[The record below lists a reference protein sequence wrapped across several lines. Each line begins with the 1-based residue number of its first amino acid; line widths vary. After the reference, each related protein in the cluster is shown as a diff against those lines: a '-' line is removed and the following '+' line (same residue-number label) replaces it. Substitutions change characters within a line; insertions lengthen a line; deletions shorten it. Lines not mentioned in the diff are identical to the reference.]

1 MSSGSVEEALA
12 RAEELL
18 GRLNDR
24 REELERLADEDEIDG
39 DAAVDLIADL
49 ADLARQIE
57 AELTRART
65 IADAAG

>member
-1 MSSGSVEEALA
+1 MTSADEALG

-18 GRLNDR
+18 AKLNEKRDA
-24 REELERLADEDEIDG
+24 LERLAAADEIDG
-39 DAAVDLIADL
+39 DAAVDVIAEL

-65 IADAAG
+65 IADADG

>member
-1 MSSGSVEEALA
+1 MSSADEALG

-18 GRLNDR
+18 AKLNER
-24 REELERLADEDEIDG
+24 RDALERLAAADDIDG

-57 AELTRART
+57 AELTRARVL
-65 IADAAG
+65 ADAGG

>member
-1 MSSGSVEEALA
+1 MSTADEALG

-18 GRLNDR
+18 AQLNEKRDA
-24 REELERLADEDEIDG
+24 LERLAQADDIDG

-65 IADAAG
+65 IADADG

>member
-1 MSSGSVEEALA
+1 MSTGDEALG

-18 GRLNDR
+18 ASLNEKRDA
-24 REELERLADEDEIDG
+24 LEQLAAADDIDG

-65 IADAAG
+65 MDAAG

>member
-1 MSSGSVEEALA
+1 MSTADEALG

-18 GRLNDR
+18 ASLNEKRDA
-24 REELERLADEDEIDG
+24 LEQLAAADDIDG

-65 IADAAG
+65 NAAG

>member
-1 MSSGSVEEALA
+1 MTTADEVLG

-18 GRLNDR
+18 ARLNDKR
-24 REELERLADEDEIDG
+24 DALERLAAADDIDG

-49 ADLARQIE
+49 ADLAKQIE

-65 IADAAG
+65 LADAGG

>member
-1 MSSGSVEEALA
+1 MTSADEALG

-18 GRLNDR
+18 ASLNEKRD
-24 REELERLADEDEIDG
+24 ELEQLAAADDIDG

-65 IADAAG
+65 IADADG

>member
-1 MSSGSVEEALA
+1 MTSPDEALG

-18 GRLNDR
+18 AKLNEKRDAL
-24 REELERLADEDEIDG
+24 EELAAANDIDG
-39 DAAVDLIADL
+39 DAAVDLIANL

-65 IADAAG
+65 IADAGG

>member
-1 MSSGSVEEALA
+1 MSRADEALG

-18 GRLNDR
+18 ASLNEKRDA
-24 REELERLADEDEIDG
+24 LEQLAAADDIDG

>member
-1 MSSGSVEEALA
+1 MSSADEALG
-12 RAEELL
+12 RAEDLL
-18 GRLNDR
+18 ARLNQK
-24 REELERLADEDEIDG
+24 REELEQLAKADDIDG

-65 IADAAG
+65 TADADG

>member
-1 MSSGSVEEALA
+1 MSSADEAPG

-18 GRLNDR
+18 ASLNEKRD
-24 REELERLADEDEIDG
+24 ELERLAAADDIDG

-49 ADLARQIE
+49 ADLAKQIE

-65 IADAAG
+65 IADADG

>member
-1 MSSGSVEEALA
+1 VSSADEALG

-18 GRLNDR
+18 AKLNEKRDA
-24 REELERLADEDEIDG
+24 LERLATADDVDG

-57 AELTRART
+57 AELTRARVL
-65 IADAAG
+65 ADAGG